1 MKAFLLALL
10 VSVIAYIIAAVGGIV
25 LIRTFSSNTHDRDLE
40 ATMTSFFVLGPFV
53 AVLAFAITLGV
64 LLTIRR

>member
-10 VSVIAYIIAAVGGIV
+10 VSVIAYVIAVVGGIV

>member
-1 MKAFLLALL
+1 VKAFLLALL

>member
-1 MKAFLLALL
+1 VKAFLLALL
-10 VSVIAYIIAAVGGIV
+10 VSVIAYIIAAVGGIA